1 MRKLRCKV
9 KSLTSKSVR
18 ARLGLVRRNRSNLP
32 LPAAIV
38 AVPKRAIQSSPSG
51 TEQDRIDA
59 AIVEEYVSYV
69 SRKFQIGSLMEL
81 RCVATLLGVRIF
93 VYKRE
98 GETMML
104 IHEVK
109 PDERRSASTKQN
121 EGEIRLIFEA
131 PSEEY
136 PLGTYIPVLG
146 HDGSKSRLNI
156 SFSCLF
162 SAAVRSVR
170 A

>member
-131 PSEEY
+131 PSERY
-136 PLGTYIPVLG
+136 PSERTFQFLDAEERIETFVQL
-146 HDGSKSRLNI
+146 SLL
-156 SFSCLF
+156 CCCT
-162 SAAVRSVR
+162 
-170 A
+170 